1 MMPRLFS
8 RIRQW
13 LGRKAPRPDGLTA
26 IEYEAVSL
34 IAYEGRA
41 AYKRALEQAKYCR
54 KCGSESGCEFWS
66 EVAAEVARRSGLAKA
81 RRSKQPP
88 R

>member
-1 MMPRLFS
+1 MLNLLH

-13 LGRKAPRPDGLTA
+13 LRCQPPDPDLTV

-41 AYKRALEQAKYCR
+41 AYRRAREQAEYCLSR
-54 KCGSESGCEFWS
+54 GSASGYRFWS
-66 EVAAEVARRSGLAKA
+66 EVALEVARRTEVMTLTK
-81 RRSKQPP
+81 SKEPP